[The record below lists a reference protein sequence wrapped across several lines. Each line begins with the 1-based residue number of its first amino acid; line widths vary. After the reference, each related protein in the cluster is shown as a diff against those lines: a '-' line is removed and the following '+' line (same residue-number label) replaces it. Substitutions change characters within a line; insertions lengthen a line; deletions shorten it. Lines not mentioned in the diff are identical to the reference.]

1 MGIICVKFHGFIFN
15 TFDVITEVSL
25 KGVSK
30 NAKKFFWYEC
40 QDHQDSCMIFIFQ
53 QVLKLNT
60 MQL

>member
-1 MGIICVKFHGFIFN
+1 MGNICVKFHGFIFS

-40 QDHQDSCMIFIFQ
+40 QDHQHSSMIFIF
-53 QVLKLNT
+53 
-60 MQL
+60 